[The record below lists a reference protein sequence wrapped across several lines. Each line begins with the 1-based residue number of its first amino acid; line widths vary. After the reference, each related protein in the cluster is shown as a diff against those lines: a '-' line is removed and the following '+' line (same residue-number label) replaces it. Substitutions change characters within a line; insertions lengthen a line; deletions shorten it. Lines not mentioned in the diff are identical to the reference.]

1 MFCFYFDASL
11 QKKDMLTEEHNY
23 FEDQFIKYGLVD
35 IKSLDPAIVVDLKYA
50 STDNFVGENVYS
62 DLRKAYLEPELAACV
77 GRVQKHLRKLYSG
90 YSLVI
95 FDAARPLSVQQRM
108 FQLVQGTPQAIYV
121 ADPETSHRGGFH
133 NYGMAVDLS
142 IMDDKG
148 RLLDMGTSFDFFGEE
163 AHVGAEVALLKKNK
177 ISREAYKN
185 RMLLYYLMGNEG
197 LVPYE
202 FEWWHYQLYILESD
216 KRKFRLLDF

>member
-11 QKKDMLTEEHNY
+11 QKKDMLTEEHNI

-35 IKSLDPAIVVDLKYA
+35 INSLDPSIAVNLKYA
-50 STDNFVGENVYS
+50 STDNFVGENVYG
-62 DLRKAYLEPELAACV
+62 DLKRAYLEPELAACV
-77 GRVQKHLRKLYSG
+77 ARVQKELKKLYPG

-95 FDAARPLSVQQRM
+95 FDAARPLSVQKRM
-108 FQLVQGTPQAIYV
+108 YQLVQDTPQAIYV
-121 ADPETSHRGGFH
+121 ADPNTSHKGGFH

-142 IMDDKG
+142 ILDSQGK
-148 RLLDMGTSFDFFGEE
+148 LLDMGTPFDFFGEE
-163 AHVGAEVALLKKNK
+163 AHVGNEVALLKKDK

-197 LVPYE
+197 LVPLE
-202 FEWWHYQLYILESD
+202 QEWWHYQLYISESD
-216 KRKFRLLDF
+216 KSKFRLLEF